1 MIRRSGHRRAVEALL
16 RDYRVAAILG
26 ARQVGKTTLAGQVA
40 RGWGGVTAYFDLENP
55 DDSARLSDPLMALE
69 DRRGLVILD
78 EIQRRPDLCPVLRV
92 LADRPRGA
100 RFLLLG
106 SASPDLVRRTSETLA
121 GRIAHHVLGGFT
133 VGEVGVGRSRRLWE
147 RGGFPRSFTAPSAAR
162 SARWRREFVQ
172 TFLERDIPQLGLSVP
187 ATALRRLWS
196 MLAHVHGQTL
206 NLSELGRSLG
216 VADTTVRTYVDVLA
230 GAYMIR
236 LLPPWHANIAKRQ
249 VRAPKAYLA
258 DSGVLHTLLG
268 IDTPDDLQL
277 HPKVGASWEG
287 FCIGNVVQRLGARP
301 EECFYWATHAGAELD
316 LLVARGRRRLGFEV
330 KYGAAPTATRSMH
343 VAMGDLGLDR
353 LDVLH
358 AGTETYPLGNR
369 MRAVAMSDLLRAVEP
384 L

>member
-1 MIRRSGHRRAVEALL
+1 MILRSGHRRAVEALL

-40 RGWGGVTAYFDLENP
+40 RGRGGVTAYFDLENP
-55 DDSARLSDPLMALE
+55 DDSARLSDPLMALGN
-69 DRRGLVILD
+69 RRGLVILD
-78 EIQRRPDLCPVLRV
+78 EIQRRPDLFPLLRV

-162 SARWRREFVQ
+162 SARWRREFIQ
-172 TFLERDIPQLGLSVP
+172 TFLERDIPQLGLSIP

-216 VADTTVRTYVDVLA
+216 VADTTVRTYADILA

-268 IDTPDDLQL
+268 IETPDDLL
-277 HPKVGASWEG
+277 GHPKVGASWEG
-287 FCIGNVVQRLGARP
+287 FCIANVVERLGARP

-330 KYGAAPTATRSMH
+330 KYGAAPTPSRSMH

-369 MRAVAMSDLLRAVEP
+369 MRAVAMGDLLRAVEP